1 MELLRCIRNSFCE
14 ARHIPIKIIVSS
26 NGTYIQY
33 ESNANIY
40 FKDFLL
46 VKYLSEMKNHTI
58 DTIKGIK
65 RIRSLWKMH
74 LKIGTFL

>member
-1 MELLRCIRNSFCE
+1 MELFRYIRNSFCE
-14 ARHIPIKIIVSS
+14 ARHIPIKIIVIC
-26 NGTYIQY
+26 NGTYIH
-33 ESNANIY
+33 ESNTNIY
-40 FKDFLL
+40 FKDFSL
-46 VKYLSEMKNHTI
+46 VIYLQEMKNHTI

>member
-1 MELLRCIRNSFCE
+1 
-14 ARHIPIKIIVSS
+14 
-26 NGTYIQY
+26 
-33 ESNANIY
+33 
-40 FKDFLL
+40 
-46 VKYLSEMKNHTI
+46 MKNHTI